1 MSYSADYII
10 TTVSSSSEQRLN
22 NSIGSN
28 FQAPFSLTM
37 PGPISLRGTGL
48 PYYATPAPN
57 PLGSFPRK
65 LTIPLVGAT
74 DGSWVTGKS

>member
-28 FQAPFSLTM
+28 FQAPFSLTV

-48 PYYATPAPN
+48 PYFSSPSKN
-57 PLGSFPRK
+57 PLGSFTRK
-65 LTIPLVGAT
+65 LTIPLVGVS